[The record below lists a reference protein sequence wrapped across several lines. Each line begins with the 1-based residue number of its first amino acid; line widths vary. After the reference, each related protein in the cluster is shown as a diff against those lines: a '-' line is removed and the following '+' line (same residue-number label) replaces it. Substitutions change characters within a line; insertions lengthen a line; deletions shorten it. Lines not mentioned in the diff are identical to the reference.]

1 MKTFDHKKIEK
12 KWQKKWEENEIYK
25 TQDSVKGKKNK
36 YVLVEFPYPSGNL
49 HVGHWYAF
57 AVPDIYVRHS
67 RMKGENV
74 LYPIGF
80 DSFGLPAENAAI
92 KHGLDPRKWTYE
104 NIDKMT
110 EQLRSMG
117 NSFDWSRK
125 VVASDPEYY
134 KWTQWLFLQFYKN
147 NLAYKKSSTVPWCD
161 KCKTVLANEQ
171 IISGECERCGTEVI
185 QKELDQWFFKTTEYA
200 DRLLKDAEEL
210 DWPSEIKDAQ
220 KEWIGKSE
228 GSLLTFEIVGE
239 DEKVDVFTTRADT
252 LFGATYMVLAPDH
265 EYVKKWKD
273 KIENW
278 DEVEKYIKET
288 SAKKELERKEAKE
301 KTGVE
306 LNGIKAVNPATKE
319 EMPVWIAD
327 YVLASYGTGAVMAV
341 PAHDERDF
349 EFAKKF
355 DLEIKEVVS
364 GGDIS
369 NEAYAKYGKLINSGK
384 FNGMDSEEAIEKIT
398 KHVGGKMTTQYR
410 LRDWLLSRQRYWGC
424 PIPVVYDPE
433 GKPHP
438 VPEEHL
444 PWTLP
449 EDVDFTPTGEA
460 PLAKSKELRERVE
473 KIFGEGW
480 TPEVDTM
487 DTFVDSSWYF
497 LRYIDPKNEKEF
509 SSKEKQKL
517 WMPVDMYSG
526 GAEHTTMHLL
536 YSRFFHKALF
546 DMGLVLDKEPYKK
559 RMNRGLILG
568 PDGAKMSKSK
578 GNVINPDEHV
588 ERVGADTVK
597 TYLAFIGPYNE
608 VGQYP
613 WDLGGIAGVRRF
625 LERVW
630 YMSEK
635 VSDDAEISDEI
646 NLILHQTIKK
656 VGDDIEAYKFNT
668 AISQMMIFVNKLEK
682 EKKVSKKVYEELLK
696 MLAPFTPHIMEE
708 LWEKIGH
715 NESIHIEEWSS
726 YDESVLSKAKVTV
739 VVQVNGKVRG
749 KFEVSPN
756 AGKDELL
763 SIAKDLENVK
773 KNIEGKEIIK
783 EIVVPDRLVNF
794 VIKT

>member
-12 KWQKKWEENEIYK
+12 KWQKKWKENKIYETK
-25 TQDSVKGKKNK
+25 DEVKGKKNK

-57 AVPDIYVRHS
+57 AVPDIYVRHA

-92 KHGLDPRKWTYE
+92 KHGLNPEKWTYD
-104 NIDKMT
+104 NIEHMT
-110 EQLRSMG
+110 KQLASMG
-117 NSFDWSRK
+117 NSFDWTRK
-125 VVASDPEYY
+125 VIASDPEYY

-147 NLAYKKSSTVPWCD
+147 NLAYKKKSTVPWCD

-185 QKELDQWFFKTTEYA
+185 QKELDQWFFKTTKYA
-200 DRLLKDAEEL
+200 ERLLEDLEEL

-220 KEWIGKSE
+220 REWIGKSE
-228 GSLLTFEIVGE
+228 GSLLTFSVMGTDDKI
-239 DEKVDVFTTRADT
+239 KVFTTRADT
-252 LFGATYMVLAPDH
+252 LFGVTYVVLAPEH
-265 EYVKKWKD
+265 KLLEKWKN

-278 DEVEKYIKET
+278 SEVEKYIKET
-288 SAKKELERKEAKE
+288 SVKKELERKEAKE
-301 KTGVE
+301 KTGIE
-306 LNGIKAVNPATKE
+306 LKGIMAINPATKE
-319 EMPVWIAD
+319 EIPVWIAD

-355 DLEIKEVVS
+355 GLDVKDVIVGENVETPYT
-364 GGDIS
+364 G
-369 NEAYAKYGKLINSGK
+369 YGKLINSGD
-384 FNGMDSEEAIEKIT
+384 FNDLTSKDAIKKIT
-398 KHVGGKMTTQYR
+398 EHVGGEMTTQYR

-424 PIPVVYDPE
+424 PIPIVYDPN
-433 GKPHP
+433 GNPHE

-460 PLAKSKELRERVE
+460 PLAKSKELKERV
-473 KIFGEGW
+473 KNIFGEGW

-546 DMGLVLDKEPYKK
+546 DMNLVLDKEPYKK

-597 TYLAFIGPYNE
+597 TYLAFIGPYGE

-630 YMSEK
+630 HLAEKIDEKTEVSEEL
-635 VSDDAEISDEI
+635 S
-646 NLILHQTIKK
+646 LLLHQTIKK
-656 VGDDIEAYKFNT
+656 VGNDIEAYKFNT
-668 AISQMMIFVNKLEK
+668 AISQMMILLNRLEK
-682 EKKVSKKVYEELLK
+682 EERISNDIYETLLK
-696 MLAPFTPHIMEE
+696 LLAPFAPHLTEE
-708 LWEKIGH
+708 LWEKTGH
-715 NESIHIEEWSS
+715 ENSIHLEKWPDFDESI
-726 YDESVLSKAKVTV
+726 LKKAKVV
-739 VVQVNGKVRG
+739 IVVQVNGKVRD
-749 KFEVSPN
+749 KFEVE
-756 AGKDELL
+756 AGL
-763 SIAKDLENVK
+763 SEEDLTQKAKTLENVK
-773 KNIEGKEIIK
+773 RNIAGGEIVKEV
-783 EIVVPDRLVNF
+783 VVPDKLVNF
-794 VIKT
+794 VVKT